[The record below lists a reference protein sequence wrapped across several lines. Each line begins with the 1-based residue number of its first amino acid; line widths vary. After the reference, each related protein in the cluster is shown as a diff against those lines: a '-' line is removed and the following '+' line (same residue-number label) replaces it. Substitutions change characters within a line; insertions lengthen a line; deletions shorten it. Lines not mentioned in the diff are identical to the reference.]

1 MQVKTE
7 HGTLSIGNQA
17 RPALTVAVSPKS
29 PTGNYILAAVL
40 GLVFGFILGTVAT
53 ALIGERSLL
62 LAQHLWTRLTGTTAD
77 EGEHVHFELMLQ

>member
-40 GLVFGFILGTVAT
+40 GVVLGFILGTVTT
-53 ALIGERSLL
+53 ALVGERSLL
-62 LAQHLWTRLTGTTAD
+62 LAQHLWTRLTGTTVD
-77 EGEHVHFELMLQ
+77 DGEQVHFELMLQ

>member
-29 PTGNYILAAVL
+29 PTGNYILAV
-40 GLVFGFILGTVAT
+40 VAT
-53 ALIGERSLL
+53 ALVGERSLL
-62 LAQHLWTRLTGTTAD
+62 LAQHLWTRLTGTTVD
-77 EGEHVHFELMLQ
+77 DGEQVHFELMLQ